1 VAGIGQASTGRQQ
14 TFTAGVLMAN
24 VGERMASGAA
34 WMVLAKFVERGLG
47 VFSTLLLARLL
58 VPADFGLVAVATAV
72 IAVLELLTGFGFDLA
87 LIRDQRATRA
97 HFDTAWTLNV
107 LIGLT
112 IGALMLALAIPA
124 AKFFD
129 DVRLTGIVVVLSAV
143 PVLSGLENIGVV
155 AFRKEL
161 DFKREFVFLSAKKV
175 MMILTAVPIAWAVGN
190 YWALVA
196 GMVVGRLAATGLSYW
211 MHPFRPRWALSHV
224 GELLGF
230 SKWMFAVNI
239 VNFVKV
245 RYADFVVG
253 RIAGAN
259 ALGLYSIGAEIAS
272 LPTSDLVGP
281 INRALFPGYSMMG
294 DDVAQMRRAYLS
306 VTAVVALVALPAGA
320 AIAGTASILVP
331 LLLGAKWVGAVP
343 VMKIIGIV
351 GMFTALQANSFSI
364 FLAMGSPRTPALLG
378 GLHALLLILLL
389 PLGVQRLGIEGAA
402 WVTLAATLALLP
414 LHYHLLMRLIS
425 CGLREIISVIWR
437 PAGAVAVMFL
447 VFRLTVPPEAP
458 VGFVALA
465 LANVTALVAGAI
477 SYVGTVGALW
487 LFAGRPDGGERTL
500 ITRLGLAVWP
510 RAQAR

>member
-1 VAGIGQASTGRQQ
+1 MKT
-14 TFTAGVLMAN
+14 N
-24 VGERMASGAA
+24 VGERMASGAV
-34 WMVLAKFVERGLG
+34 WMVLAKFVERTLG

-58 VPADFGLVAVATAV
+58 VPADFGLVAVATAL

-87 LIRDQRATRA
+87 LIRDQRATRG

-124 AKFFD
+124 AGFFGEQ
-129 DVRLTGIVVVLSAV
+129 RLTGILVALSVVPL
-143 PVLSGLENIGVV
+143 LSGLENIGVV

-161 DFKREFVFLSAKKV
+161 DFRREFVFLSAKKV
-175 MMILTAVPIAWAVGN
+175 MMILTAIPIAWAVGN

-196 GMVVGRLAATGLSYW
+196 GIVMGRVAATGLSYW

-230 SKWMFAVNI
+230 SKWMFAVNV

-281 INRALFPGYSMMG
+281 INRAVFPGYSLMG
-294 DDVAQMRRAYLS
+294 GDVARMRQAYLS

-320 AIAGTASILVP
+320 VIAGMASIIVP
-331 LLLGAKWVGAVP
+331 LLFGAKWVGAVP
-343 VMKIIGIV
+343 VMEIMAIV
-351 GMFTALQANSFSI
+351 GMVTALQANSFSI

-378 GLHALLLILLL
+378 GLQALLLILLL

-402 WVTLAATLALLP
+402 WVTLAATLVLLP
-414 LHYHLLMRLIS
+414 LHYVLLMRLIR
-425 CGLREIISVIWR
+425 CGLRELLSVVWR
-437 PAGAVAVMFL
+437 PATAVAAMFAA
-447 VFRLTVPPEAP
+447 FGFTVPSTAP
-458 VGFVALA
+458 AGLVALA
-465 LANVTALVAGAI
+465 TANAVALAAGAL
-477 SYVGTVGALW
+477 SYLVTVGALW
-487 LFAGRPDGGERTL
+487 VFAGRPDGGEQTIL
-500 ITRLGLAVWP
+500 ARLGLARWL
-510 RAQAR
+510 RAPAG